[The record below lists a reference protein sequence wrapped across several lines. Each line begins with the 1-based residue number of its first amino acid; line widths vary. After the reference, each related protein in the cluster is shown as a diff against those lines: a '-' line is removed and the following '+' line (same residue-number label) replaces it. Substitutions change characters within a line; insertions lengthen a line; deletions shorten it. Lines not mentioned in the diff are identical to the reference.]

1 MKKGENI
8 PENQELGGRINVKPL
23 GSDNKKKSTGF
34 FAPIQAEGHGENIMM
49 EQVVKDLL
57 GEGCDDKGSKEQK
70 RETTLN

>member
-1 MKKGENI
+1 MKKRENM
-8 PENQELGGRINVKPL
+8 PENQEFGGRINTLPP
-23 GSDNKKKSTGF
+23 GSDKKNKSTGF

-57 GEGCDDKGSKEQK
+57 GEGCNDKGSKEQK